1 MRPEFFSVLREA
13 DDFEFR
19 RATVH
24 ASELTNEDYSAMSAE
39 EQKRAEAALK
49 AIRVLVV
56 WSEQYGFELVDASD
70 YEGAVAA

>member
-1 MRPEFFSVLREA
+1 MRPEFFTVLREV
-13 DDFEFR
+13 DDYEFR
-19 RATVH
+19 RAVVG